1 MKKILSVFLLLLCMV
16 SFASCKGDTPKPDP
30 TPEEIETY
38 TVTFN
43 TMGGSS
49 IADATTDTN
58 GKVAKPA
65 NPTKD
70 YFVFADWYTTE
81 ACTGDAWNFD
91 TAFTANTTL
100 YAKWNELGVMSYAQ
114 FMAAENGDFV
124 RIQGYISAKQSWYAG
139 KATMYLTDAKG
150 EGYFA
155 YEIPMTQEEYN
166 TKYTVGTCIELK
178 ATKTIYS
185 GEHEIMGS
193 NLNSIKVVEDAYAMD
208 QIAIDVSNDVSVAAT
223 SKVQN
228 AYFTA
233 VLKVKEYA
241 TTDPNATVAPNKA
254 YGFKGDAA
262 TDDLYFTLVDKA
274 GNELSCC
281 VEYYL
286 TGTATS
292 VYQMVLSTDFVVDAY
307 VKVTGYMYFYD
318 DKPNPHITSITL
330 TDDDLTYETFR
341 AASDGDAVT
350 AKGLLIAKT
359 SYYNGST
366 NLYVADA
373 DSNGNSEGYY
383 VYGYKCTQEQYNELT
398 CFYSQIYS
406 SDATYKYLTITG
418 KKASYAGM
426 EEIVD
431 ATVTATDA
439 TEEYMTQVSR
449 AAGATSSITSTG
461 STLDVVQSCIF
472 SGTYIVR
479 EYTTTDQNT
488 TVADSKAYGYKGDAP
503 TDDIYLRLEDE
514 DGNII
519 DFCMEAY
526 IVYPV
531 DENGESQ
538 RTIMLNFI
546 SELMVGAEI
555 EADGFLY
562 WWYGPN
568 PHLLSIYTQ
577 A

>member
-1 MKKILSVFLLLLCMV
+1 MKKILSVFLLVLCMF
-16 SFASCKGDTPKPDP
+16 SFASCKGDTPTP
-30 TPEEIETY
+30 TPGEVQKY
-38 TVTFN
+38 TITFN

-49 IADATTDTN
+49 IANATTDAN

-70 YFVFADWYTTE
+70 YFVFVNWYTTE

-100 YAKWNELGVMSYAQ
+100 YAKWNELGVMSYEE

-124 RIQGYISAKQSWYAG
+124 RIQGYISAKQSWYAD

-166 TKYTVGTCIELK
+166 TKYTVGTCLELK

-233 VLKVKEYA
+233 VLKVKEYT
-241 TTDPNATVAPNKA
+241 TTDPNATVALNKA

-262 TDDLYFTLVDKA
+262 TDDLYFTLVDKN

-281 VEYYL
+281 VERYL
-286 TGTATS
+286 TGPDTS
-292 VYQMVLSTDFVVDAY
+292 VYQKVLSADFVIDAY

-341 AASDGDAVT
+341 AASDGDSVT
-350 AKGLLIAKT
+350 AKGLLLAKT

-366 NLYVADA
+366 NLYVANA
-373 DSNGNSEGYY
+373 DSKGNSEGYY
-383 VYGYKCTQEQYNELT
+383 IYGYECTQEQYNELT
-398 CFYSQIYS
+398 CFYTQYYS
-406 SDATYKYLTITG
+406 SEVTFKYLTITG

-431 ATVTATDA
+431 ATVTVVDA
-439 TEEYMTQVSR
+439 TQEYVQEVANAYADTSNI
-449 AAGATSSITSTG
+449 TSSG
-461 STLDVVQSCIF
+461 STLDIYQSGIF
-472 SGTYIVR
+472 SGTYIVK
-479 EYTTTDQNT
+479 EYTTTDKNT
-488 TVADSKAYGYKGDAP
+488 TVAESKAYGYKGDAP
-503 TDDIYLRLEDE
+503 TDDIYLCLEDE

-519 DFCMEAY
+519 DFCIEAY

-531 DENGESQ
+531 DENGESL
-538 RTIMLNFI
+538 RTTMYNII
-546 SELMVGAEI
+546 SELMVGAEVN
-555 EADGFLY
+555 ASGFLY

-568 PHLLSIYTQ
+568 PHLLYIYTE